1 MSTAATTTRSPYA
14 TGLAEMAGDALDELF
29 GGAPAGEIPIGRGS
43 GTALIAP
50 GTRFGRAMATVA
62 RLLYWQGK
70 EFDPSTRTLRNLIT
84 PFGVRAITA
93 SVYEDRSW
101 HDGEPCIVLDYSKT
115 SKVAHW
121 VRDEIRQVEPG
132 VYLGLV
138 YWGRRR
144 LPVRFTLVFDER
156 CGA

>member
-1 MSTAATTTRSPYA
+1 MAA
-14 TGLAEMAGDALDELF
+14 
-29 GGAPAGEIPIGRGS
+29 
-43 GTALIAP
+43 
-50 GTRFGRAMATVA
+50 VA

-70 EFDPSTRTLRNLIT
+70 EFDASTGTLRNLIT

-101 HDGEPCIVLDYSKT
+101 HDGRPCIVLDYSKT
-115 SKVAHW
+115 SRVAHW

-144 LPVRFTLVFDER
+144 LPVRFTLVFRER
-156 CGA
+156 REA

>member
-1 MSTAATTTRSPYA
+1 MSTATTRLPYA
-14 TGLAEMAGDALDELF
+14 TGLAEMAAGELDEVF
-29 GGAPAGEIPIGRGS
+29 SGAPAGEIPIGRGS

-50 GTRFGRAMATVA
+50 GTRFGRAVATVA

-70 EFDPSTRTLRNLIT
+70 EFDPSTATLRNLVT

-101 HDGEPCIVLDYSKT
+101 HDGGPCIVLDYSKT

-121 VRDEIRQVEPG
+121 VRDEIREVEPG

-138 YWGRRR
+138 YWGRRQ
-144 LPVRFTLVFDER
+144 LPVRFTLVFGDR
-156 CGA
+156 RAA

>member
-1 MSTAATTTRSPYA
+1 
-14 TGLAEMAGDALDELF
+14 MANRELDVLF
-29 GGAPAGEIPIGRGS
+29 GGAPAGEMPNGRGS

-70 EFDPSTRTLRNLIT
+70 EFDPSTATLRNLIT

-101 HDGEPCIVLDYSKT
+101 HDGGPCIVLDYSKT
-115 SKVAHW
+115 SKVARW
-121 VRDEIRQVEPG
+121 VRDEIREVEPG

-144 LPVRFTLVFDER
+144 LPVRFTLVFGDR
-156 CGA
+156 RGA